1 MRVGARKL
9 ARNMFEGAGWVDTSD
24 AMSTVHDWSS
34 CARLR
39 SILAAALLY
48 CHVVANKCD
57 VGEILAAITSFN
69 ILPDTMLF
77 C

>member
-1 MRVGARKL
+1 
-9 ARNMFEGAGWVDTSD
+9 MFEGAGWVDTSD

-57 VGEILAAITSFN
+57 VGKKLAAITSFN
-69 ILPDTMLF
+69 ILLDTAI
-77 C
+77 